1 VLEALWL
8 FEFAAYMVMRTGKT
22 FESAWQDGEEW
33 IDEFGDW
40 MTECPRVSVDEEL
53 ASWKL

>member
-1 VLEALWL
+1 MLEALWL

-40 MTECPRVSVDEEL
+40 ITESARVCVDDEL